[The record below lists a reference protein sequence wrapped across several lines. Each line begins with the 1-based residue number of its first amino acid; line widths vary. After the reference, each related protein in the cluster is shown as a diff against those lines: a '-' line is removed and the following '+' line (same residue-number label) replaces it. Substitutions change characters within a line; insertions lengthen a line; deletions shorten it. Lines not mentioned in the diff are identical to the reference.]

1 MLAATTA
8 SIMVIGII
16 YYAGIYFIK
25 DNIMKNEMNNNQVYL
40 EYSYAYL
47 ENLMKTLKDV
57 MYSIE
62 NDNDL
67 NDLMLS
73 TDSDIM
79 EKYIQINDMCKKLA
93 LIKPTINEAAVIYT
107 YLNNAEILLMPNG
120 TYDSGLFFLS
130 YYQGSVD
137 QWKNILMNPKHSNNL
152 EVWDLSLNKDIN
164 ASRMGLSRLNVVKS
178 LYMNGL
184 QRGAIVVNLRND
196 FIDRLYAGRDF
207 AVKRKIYIT
216 DPNLKVILSN
226 DTDNAVKL
234 ALPDHLKEKGTYEDG
249 NGYIVT
255 FRKSEQ
261 NNMFFFVA
269 VPKEV
274 VFENIKYIEAI
285 SFTILVI
292 ILFIGLLMS
301 VYLSQRFYLPISEVL
316 NDLEKLSCFSG
327 EIMHRQNEMGYIK
340 SNFMKIYSSNNTL
353 ESTVKE
359 GMPVLVDIILLK
371 IMLGD
376 KEVDNAI
383 ALCERFSIDFRKGF
397 YVVIVIR
404 FTNQY
409 KGEFRKGIFELNS
422 TIKQTLSKYHMGTY
436 KLAEDEFSIVMFM
449 ENDADRG
456 YLMSMIREL
465 YSKMDEEDGYN
476 PVIIGV
482 GTIVNNIFELDRSRS
497 DAAKAIQNRRVMDDS
512 TIVELLTGDYDES
525 NKVNIPIDMEQR
537 LTNFVQSGSIDAAEQ
552 YAGEVLDI
560 NYRRNVTYA
569 SYYNLCN
576 SMQNILVRIINQ
588 CDAGNGIPGENVSNM
603 LERIDTIYDVMLL
616 SERILLNI
624 KTVSSYFFNK
634 KRNNSSFER
643 IIEYVDR
650 NFMMDIN
657 LDTVANK
664 FGYNA
669 NYLSK
674 SVKQLK
680 GMSFSEYLI
689 KKRIEHS
696 KKLLVESQ
704 RSIKDIAEESGYHSS
719 SIFIRAFSKITGM
732 TPSEYRRK
740 ATL

>member
-120 TYDSGLFFLS
+120 TYDSGLFFSS
-130 YYQGSVD
+130 YYQDSVD

-234 ALPDHLKEKGTYEDG
+234 ALPDQLKEKGTYEDG

-255 FRKSEQ
+255 FRKSDQ

-383 ALCERFSIDFRKGF
+383 ALCERFSINFREGF

-449 ENDADRG
+449 ENDDDRG

-465 YSKMDEEDGYN
+465 YSKLDEEDGYN

-537 LTNFVQSGSIDAAEQ
+537 LTNFIQSGSIDAAEQ

-588 CDAGNGIPGENVSNM
+588 CDAGNGIPSENVSNM

-643 IIEYVDR
+643 IIEYVDK